1 MAIDFSNG
9 EIIILGVITVGTVLY
24 FLLKGRV
31 LR

>member
-1 MAIDFSNG
+1 MGIDFSNG
-9 EIIILGVITVGTVLY
+9 EIIILGVIAVGTVLY